1 MIDMAEQAK
10 RRRLAKSSDVS
21 DASTITNTSSPTPS
35 APATVVD
42 KRNWNGFCEVES
54 EPVSNLLSKIGYSSY
69 QYLISFLAFFNVML
83 KSFGVSGVKV
93 QEVVSLD
100 EEILNDLPYVL
111 TSISRLDCAL
121 F

>member
-1 MIDMAEQAK
+1 MIDMAEHGK

-21 DASTITNTSSPTPS
+21 DASTIPNTSSSTPS
-35 APATVVD
+35 TPAAIHD

-54 EPVSNLLSKIGYSSY
+54 EPVSAFFGKTPYSSC
-69 QYLISFLAFFNVML
+69 QCLTFFLAFFNTIL

-93 QEVVSLD
+93 HEVVSLD
-100 EEILNDLPYVL
+100 KDILNDLPYVL
-111 TSISRLDCAL
+111 PSISRLECAL